1 MHDVAKGISTVPV
14 QSNARPR
21 RRGRAVGIALGL
33 LAAILVFAFGIKFLQ
48 IRKMM
53 STPMVMPPTT
63 VSSVTVKEEDWAP
76 TLSAVGSISAV
87 QGAVVSAEL
96 GGVVSQIAFENGG
109 TAKKG
114 DLLVQLDASA
124 EEALLRSAEAEAE
137 LARQDLERTRGL
149 ASQKVVS
156 KAELDAAESKF
167 RRLTAV
173 VDQMRSNIRKKTI
186 VAPFDGELGIRQVNV
201 GQMINAGQQVV
212 LLQSLDPV
220 YVDFALPQQHLQN
233 LSTGLEAHVR
243 TDALPEREFVAKL
256 SAINSAVDTVTRNVT
271 LQATL
276 ENPDHAL
283 RSGMFIKIDIVLPER
298 HKALVIPGSAIS
310 YAPYGDSVFVI
321 EKQ

>member
-53 STPMVMPPTT
+53 STPMVMPRTT

-96 GGVVSQIAFENGG
+96 GGVVGQIAFENGG

-124 EEALLRSAEAEAE
+124 EQALLRSAEAEAE

-149 ASQKVVS
+149 ASQKVLS
-156 KAELDAAESKF
+156 KAELDAAES
-167 RRLTAV
+167 
-173 VDQMRSNIRKKTI
+173 RSRAATGNVREGGSHVARKTQG
-186 VAPFDGELGIRQVNV
+186 ACRSGIRNFLR
-201 GQMINAGQQVV
+201 A
-212 LLQSLDPV
+212 
-220 YVDFALPQQHLQN
+220 
-233 LSTGLEAHVR
+233 VR
-243 TDALPEREFVAKL
+243 RFGFCD
-256 SAINSAVDTVTRNVT
+256 
-271 LQATL
+271 
-276 ENPDHAL
+276 
-283 RSGMFIKIDIVLPER
+283 
-298 HKALVIPGSAIS
+298 
-310 YAPYGDSVFVI
+310 
-321 EKQ
+321 

>member
-96 GGVVSQIAFENGG
+96 SGVVSQIAFENGG

-114 DLLVQLDASA
+114 DLLVQLHASA
-124 EEALLRSAEAEAE
+124 EEALFGSAEGEAE
-137 LARQDLERTRGL
+137 LGPHGFDRNRGPP
-149 ASQKVVS
+149 
-156 KAELDAAESKF
+156 
-167 RRLTAV
+167 
-173 VDQMRSNIRKKTI
+173 
-186 VAPFDGELGIRQVNV
+186 APKG
-201 GQMINAGQQVV
+201 A
-212 LLQSLDPV
+212 
-220 YVDFALPQQHLQN
+220 
-233 LSTGLEAHVR
+233 
-243 TDALPEREFVAKL
+243 
-256 SAINSAVDTVTRNVT
+256 
-271 LQATL
+271 
-276 ENPDHAL
+276 
-283 RSGMFIKIDIVLPER
+283 
-298 HKALVIPGSAIS
+298 
-310 YAPYGDSVFVI
+310 
-321 EKQ
+321 